1 MKLKHAL
8 TLLALSA
15 TAHGQL
21 AVMHT
26 NGVVVSPA
34 NVSVL
39 RTSIGVPSTFGT
51 GSNSVVGGGLS
62 NAASGSNSAVVGG
75 FSNTASG
82 TAVISE
88 GATLIEGRAFVGGGS
103 LNNALGAAS
112 VVAGGGGNT
121 VTEWA
126 SAIGGG
132 NNNIISNRF
141 SVIAGG
147 LGNRIFGEGRESA
160 IAGGYSNRVSNAHG
174 FVGGGLF
181 NVAGGVQ
188 SVVAGGAYNNASE
201 AASTVVG
208 GFSNTASGVNSTAAG
223 SYAEAANQ
231 GAFVYS
237 DNSSTNSFS
246 STNDNSFNIR
256 AHGGVSLDLGTNGIA
271 FRNTTNAAVTRTN
284 LGLGGGVTTNISIVG
299 TNNTNTLV
307 FSNGILTS
315 VQ

>member
-8 TLLALSA
+8 TLLALSS

-51 GSNSVVGGGLS
+51 GDSSVIGGGF
-62 NAASGSNSAVVGG
+62 N
-75 FSNTASG
+75 NTA
-82 TAVISE
+82 TAI
-88 GATLIEGRAFVGGGS
+88 G
-103 LNNALGAAS
+103 S
-112 VVAGGGGNT
+112 VVAGGFGNDATNSWGAVVGGVNNDGHGY
-121 VTEWA
+121 
-126 SAIGGG
+126 IGFLGGG
-132 NNNIISNRF
+132 ERNRTE
-141 SVIAGG
+141 GG
-147 LGNRIFGEGRESA
+147 W
-160 IAGGYSNRVSNAHG
+160 
-174 FVGGGLF
+174 
-181 NVAGGVQ
+181 
-188 SVVAGGAYNNASE
+188 SVVAGGFTNVASGGWS
-201 AASTVVG
+201 AILGGQINVASGLVSTVLG
-208 GFSNTASGVNSTAAG
+208 GERNTASGGNSTAAG

-237 DNSSTNSFS
+237 DTSSTNSFS

-256 AHGGVSLDLGTNGIA
+256 ANGGLSLDLGTNGIA